1 MLMNWICSIPE
12 NVGWVIVGAVGMLAI
27 EMLGLLIGTVV
38 DMIRDRLADDEEE
51 CEEVI
56 NA

>member
-12 NVGWVIVGAVGMLAI
+12 NVGWVIVGAVGMLAL